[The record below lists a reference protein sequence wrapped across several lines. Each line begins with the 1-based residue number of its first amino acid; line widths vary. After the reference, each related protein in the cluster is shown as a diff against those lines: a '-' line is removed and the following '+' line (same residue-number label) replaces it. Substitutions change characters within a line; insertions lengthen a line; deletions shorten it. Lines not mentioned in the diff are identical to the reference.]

1 MGRISHRS
9 FVSLVGIAALTVAST
24 AAAALGHASNAAVSF
39 IATGPGGLKI
49 EGKTSD
55 LSVNE
60 ENGKVHFVVPI
71 ARLDTGIDLRN
82 RHMREKYLEVGKYP
96 NAELVVDR
104 SAIKF
109 PSDGAE
115 SSGTANGTMTIHGQ
129 SKPVAVA
136 YKAKRA
142 GSNYDISGSLRVNI
156 KEYGVEVPSYLGVT
170 VKPDVD
176 VNVAAR
182 VQD

>member
-1 MGRISHRS
+1 MGRISQRS
-9 FVSLVGIAALTVAST
+9 FVTLVGVAALTLATT
-24 AAAALGHASNAAVSF
+24 AGAALGRASNAAVTF
-39 IATGPGGLKI
+39 VATGPGGLKI

-71 ARLDTGIDLRN
+71 GRLDTGIDLRN
-82 RHMREKYLEVGKYP
+82 RHMKEKYLEVGKYP

-109 PSDGAE
+109 PADGAE
-115 SSGTANGTMTIHGQ
+115 SSGNVNGTMTIHGQ
-129 SKPVAVA
+129 SKPVVVA
-136 YKAKRA
+136 YKAKRS
-142 GSNYDISGSLRVNI
+142 GSAYDVSGSLRVNI

-176 VNVAAR
+176 VALSAR

>member
-1 MGRISHRS
+1 MK
-9 FVSLVGIAALTVAST
+9 VTKIAPALFALLLPF
-24 AAAALGHASNAAVSF
+24 AADAKLGATGSSSVSF
-39 IATGPGGLKI
+39 AANGPAGMRIVG
-49 EGKTSD
+49 TSSD
-55 LSVNE
+55 LSVSDDAQN
-60 ENGKVHFVVPI
+60 VTVTVP
-71 ARLDTGIDLRN
+71 LGNLKTGIDLRD

-109 PSDGAE
+109 PADGAE
-115 SSGTANGTMTIHGQ
+115 SSGNVNGTMTIHGQ
-129 SKPVAVA
+129 SKPVVVA
-136 YKAKRA
+136 YKAKRS
-142 GSNYDISGSLRVNI
+142 GSAYDVSGSLRVNI

-176 VNVAAR
+176 VALSAR